1 MSTKKTPTT
10 VKNEARKDG
19 FNLLKNAL
27 ITALGEENVFVIGDS
42 EVAYPIGTAPT
53 GETIYATSSPT
64 VKDYCERK
72 TNTKTITAFSIEKAV
87 SDYEKVIEKRE
98 ETARVNAENKAK
110 KIERDKK
117 AREKAKAEKEKAKAE
132 KEG

>member
-27 ITALGEENVFVIGDS
+27 VTALGEENIFVIGDS
-42 EVAYPIGTAPT
+42 EIAYPIGNAPT

-72 TNTKTITAFSIEKAV
+72 TKTKTITAFDVEKAV
-87 SDYEKVIEKRE
+87 NDYKKTIEDRE
-98 ETARVNAENKAK
+98 EKARINAENKAK

-117 AREKAKAEKEKAKAE
+117 AREKAKAEKEK